1 MFSVCRQNRSGNQGY
16 IFSLHTDIS
25 PASQSVK
32 SHNELFDDNTYWLQ
46 IVPDNALIGDDIDYS
61 PFPHKMEKIIDHYA
75 SPGKGSP
82 CKAGHAAKGA
92 FTVPKVGSLV
102 GPHKFTAPSY
112 SEIKNEMEI
121 RDPADY
127 EIPINAEIT
136 PGMDVL
142 LNGILIAS
150 APEYKQQK
158 TGKTKKLT
166 QPERARF
173 CRGVIWWL
181 INDAECLKDKL
192 VEIGYTTQAKIET
205 PDPVD
210 YLIENITLSPF
221 PGPAC
226 LDIIP
231 YDQYVVDTLTKEL
244 IEEGPESPYEITGSY
259 LDADNNPETAD
270 QIINAFCI
278 IPTGRY
284 YPHLKVYIQ
293 EIPA

>member
-1 MFSVCRQNRSGNQGY
+1 MFYEG
-16 IFSLHTDIS
+16 I
-25 PASQSVK
+25 
-32 SHNELFDDNTYWLQ
+32 
-46 IVPDNALIGDDIDYS
+46 NALTGIIPIPDQYDITHNAENIS
-61 PFPHKMEKIIDHYA
+61 KVFVVDHYHVC
-75 SPGKGSP
+75 KGSP
-82 CKAGHAAKGA
+82 CKPGYLMGFA
-92 FTVPKVGSLV
+92 VPKVGSLV

-112 SEIKNEMEI
+112 SEIKTEMEI
-121 RDPADY
+121 HDPNDY
-127 EIPINAEIT
+127 EIRINAEIT

-192 VEIGYTTQAKIET
+192 VEIGYVTPGKIET

-284 YPHLKVYIQ
+284 YPHLRVYIQ
-293 EIPA
+293 EVPA